1 MAFRGNVKTGA
12 ANSDESLWTTVRGF
26 CYWRVDNI
34 CKITVLHNHLNY
46 LNKLSGTFAKSPLRM
61 FVEDFQHKRRKL
73 SHPKSPPVARQ
84 PSTFKSASSTLV
96 VFSPPD
102 SLLLSQTKKMWW
114 FCRSFV
120 DLCSSSSWPQ
130 FSWKSDPRCEPLT
143 ICLDV

>member
-1 MAFRGNVKTGA
+1 MAFRGKVTTGA
-12 ANSDESLWTTVRGF
+12 ANSDERLWTTVRGF
-26 CYWRVDNI
+26 CYDVLTTFV
-34 CKITVLHNHLNY
+34 KSMFYVITWVIWTNF
-46 LNKLSGTFAKSPLRM
+46 GTFAKSPLRM

-73 SHPKSPPVARQ
+73 SHLKSPPVARQ

-96 VFSPPD
+96 VLSPPD

-114 FCRSFV
+114 LCRSFV